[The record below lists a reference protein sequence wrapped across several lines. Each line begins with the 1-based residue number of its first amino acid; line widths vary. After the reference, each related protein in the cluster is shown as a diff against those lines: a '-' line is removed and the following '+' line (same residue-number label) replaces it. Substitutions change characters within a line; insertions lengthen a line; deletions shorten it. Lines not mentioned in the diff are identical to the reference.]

1 MGSAKSGE
9 PWNGSKNILLKWF
22 MGQAN
27 IQLYSSNGIL
37 SSTKIGVPSSTK
49 IGVPAVKLYF

>member
-1 MGSAKSGE
+1 
-9 PWNGSKNILLKWF
+9 